1 MPTDA
6 ETYCEAGEAAR
17 ATTRAIAEGQG
28 ATREKA
34 LKVIGKAMDTGL
46 RKTKPDM
53 NVGLKG
59 ADMAL
64 KIHDAYPTERKEVT
78 HKGRLDH
85 VHHMTDEELNDAIT
99 ELEEIEVDE

>member
-64 KIHDAYPTERKEVT
+64 KIHDAYPSEKHEVKHDVTENAMSVAVRVFQAM
-78 HKGRLDH
+78 RA
-85 VHHMTDEELNDAIT
+85 DEPSG
-99 ELEEIEVDE
+99 